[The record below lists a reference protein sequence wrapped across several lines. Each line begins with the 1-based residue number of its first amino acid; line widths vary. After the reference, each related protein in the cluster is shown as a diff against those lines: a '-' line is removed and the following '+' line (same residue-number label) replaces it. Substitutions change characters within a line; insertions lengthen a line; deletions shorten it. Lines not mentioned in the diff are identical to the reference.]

1 MMKTGI
7 GMSQTKVRELEA
19 RIRHLEERVETLAE
33 IADSEKRPFT
43 CLALEPGLTES
54 SDENLRLDG

>member
-1 MMKTGI
+1 
-7 GMSQTKVRELEA
+7 MSQTKVRELEA